1 MDEIAITLDV
11 DWAPDFIIDAVSESL
26 RAGGTKATWFVTH
39 DSPAIRRLFDHRDSF
54 EIGIHP
60 NFMAGSSQGATY
72 REVLDHL
79 MRIVPRAK
87 SVRTHGMV
95 YSAEISR
102 IFAVEYGIE
111 NDSSIFLGQMA
122 GIVPQEVHYGERLL
136 LRMPYYW
143 SDDAEM
149 SIKKKIDFSL
159 SDKGF
164 EDPGLKVL
172 CFHPIHI
179 YLNSADMN
187 NYNELKGK
195 VSVKDCPESTASAFV
210 NQGEGAGTF
219 LRAVIEGYGNRGFR
233 TLSEIGMQWRG

>member
-1 MDEIAITLDV
+1 MEEIAITLDV
-11 DWAPDFIIDAVSESL
+11 DWAPDFVIDAVSESL
-26 RAGGTKATWFVTH
+26 RSRGARATWFVTH
-39 DSPAIRRLFDHRDSF
+39 DSAAIRRLFDHQDAF

-72 REVLDHL
+72 REALDCL
-79 MRIVPRAK
+79 MRIVPGAK

-122 GIVPQEVHYGERLL
+122 GIVPQEVHYGDKLL

-149 SIKKKIDFSL
+149 SIKRKIDFTL
-159 SDKGF
+159 RDKGF

-172 CFHPIHI
+172 CLHPIHI
-179 YLNSADMN
+179 YLNSASMGK
-187 NYNELKGK
+187 YNELKKK
-195 VSVKDCPESTASAFV
+195 VSIKDCAESTAEPYRHE
-210 NQGEGAGTF
+210 GTGAGSF
-219 LRAVIEGYGNRGFR
+219 LRAVIEEYGNRGFR
-233 TLSEIGMQWRG
+233 TMSEIGKQWR